1 MAFDKILVPY
11 DGSAQSD
18 KALDHAAS
26 LAKLVGAKELVLL
39 HVVQEIPVP
48 PMMILESRLRSSKT
62 GEELSVSEVWKE
74 LYQEMKESALRM
86 LESKKGSLAEVQVKV
101 KVAIGYPP
109 DRIIE
114 VAEEE
119 AADLIVMGSI
129 GLTGLSKLRALGS
142 VSRAVSERARCP
154 VLIVH

>member
-1 MAFDKILVPY
+1 M
-11 DGSAQSD
+11 
-18 KALDHAAS
+18 KA
-26 LAKLVGAKELVLL
+26 K
-39 HVVQEIPVP
+39 
-48 PMMILESRLRSSKT
+48 R
-62 GEELSVSEVWKE
+62 
-74 LYQEMKESALRM
+74 
-86 LESKKGSLAEVQVKV
+86 GSLAEVQVKV

-109 DRIIE
+109 DRIME
-114 VAEEE
+114 VVEEE

>member
-1 MAFDKILVPY
+1 M
-11 DGSAQSD
+11 
-18 KALDHAAS
+18 
-26 LAKLVGAKELVLL
+26 
-39 HVVQEIPVP
+39 
-48 PMMILESRLRSSKT
+48 
-62 GEELSVSEVWKE
+62 
-74 LYQEMKESALRM
+74 
-86 LESKKGSLAEVQVKV
+86 

-109 DRIIE
+109 DRIME

-142 VSRAVSERARCP
+142 ASRAVSERARCP